1 MQAVV
6 QGVEHDAPICALAPS
21 PFPNAYAP
29 VKGGLNAE
37 NRAGVLIKH
46 ASPIFGDPPPVIRD
60 VRRRLGRGAEVW

>member
-21 PFPNAYAP
+21 PPTP
-29 VKGGLNAE
+29 LPQRLRSGEGGSSCI
-37 NRAGVLIKH
+37 AG
-46 ASPIFGDPPPVIRD
+46 D